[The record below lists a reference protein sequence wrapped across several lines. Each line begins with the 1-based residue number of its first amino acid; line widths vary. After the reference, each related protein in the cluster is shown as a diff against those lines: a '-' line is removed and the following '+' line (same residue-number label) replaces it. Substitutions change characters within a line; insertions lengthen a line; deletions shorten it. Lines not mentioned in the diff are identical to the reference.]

1 MPMNTKVTPGLRRTP
16 NNVCPVAGTLSAGVW
31 RGPTKKHSKALLWP
45 DSMERVVQASGR
57 VRNRVAGVVSMD
69 QKQPT

>member
-31 RGPTKKHSKALLWP
+31 RGPTKKHSKAVCGQTRWKGLRKRPAVFAIAW
-45 DSMERVVQASGR
+45 RG
-57 VRNRVAGVVSMD
+57 
-69 QKQPT
+69 